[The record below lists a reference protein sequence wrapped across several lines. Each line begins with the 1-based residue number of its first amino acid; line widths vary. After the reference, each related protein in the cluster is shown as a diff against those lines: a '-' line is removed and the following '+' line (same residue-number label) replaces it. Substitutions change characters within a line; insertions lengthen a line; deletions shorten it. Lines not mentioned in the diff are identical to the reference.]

1 MLMIRLILSA
11 SVFAATLLPG
21 KEPAEL
27 KEFFFTPSFPAE
39 NIDSVATWTG
49 PSGEYWLLATAKSS
63 HSIHVYD
70 GINGAFIR
78 RVGGLGDLPG
88 QFARPNGI
96 LVHGDF
102 VFVVE
107 RDNHRVQVL
116 TLPDFRSIGAFGTDE
131 LIKPY
136 GLALIG
142 AGGSDPITVYV
153 TDNYETEAGEVPP
166 AAELGRRVKV
176 YAVELHADSVEGELT
191 SVFGDTSG
199 PGNLHVVE
207 SIAADSVHDRL
218 LVADEDMTDGMD
230 IKIYDLAGRFT
241 GQSIGKG
248 IFKYQPE
255 GIDLDEQNGIWIA
268 TDQGKTTNLF
278 HLFDRESLEWLGTFS
293 GERTLNTDGIC
304 FSPEPHERFPDG
316 LLFAVDD
323 DASVAAFSWSEV
335 LKAVRTDARQ

>member
-1 MLMIRLILSA
+1 MMIRLILSA
-11 SVFAATLLPG
+11 SVFVTTLLSG

-63 HSIHVYD
+63 HCIHVYD

-96 LVHGDF
+96 LVHGDL

-116 TLPDFRSIGAFGTDE
+116 TLPDFRSIGIFGTEE

-136 GLALIG
+136 GLAMIE
-142 AGGSDPITVYV
+142 AGGENQITVYV

-176 YAVELHADSVEGELT
+176 YGVELHADSVEGELT
-191 SVFGDTSG
+191 SVFGDTLRSG
-199 PGNLHVVE
+199 
-207 SIAADSVHDRL
+207 
-218 LVADEDMTDGMD
+218 
-230 IKIYDLAGRFT
+230 
-241 GQSIGKG
+241 
-248 IFKYQPE
+248 QPSRG
-255 GIDLDEQNGIWIA
+255 GIDCG
-268 TDQGKTTNLF
+268 
-278 HLFDRESLEWLGTFS
+278 
-293 GERTLNTDGIC
+293 
-304 FSPEPHERFPDG
+304 
-316 LLFAVDD
+316 
-323 DASVAAFSWSEV
+323 
-335 LKAVRTDARQ
+335 RQRP